1 MMLTLIIINVVYFC
15 SISSNPCMIQYP
27 IMSTLSCLILVSL
40 NVQVYE
46 AIFFVECGV
55 NCGRR

>member
-1 MMLTLIIINVVYFC
+1 MLYTFVQYLAT
-15 SISSNPCMIQYP
+15 PCMIQYP
-27 IMSTLSCLILVSL
+27 IMSTLSCLLLVSL